1 MTCIDTSALLHGGE
15 MPKFADHHVDA
26 VHHYAPL
33 HYLIFIARSRSIL
46 SKPSLR
52 KVGFGTSH
60 LRSMSHGLDVARGFG
75 NYAHLT
81 IDPQPRILRAKLAA
95 GFPHIAI
102 NIPATEMDAASF
114 SLCRFNVAMTRQLRR
129 DGKEGFPES
138 ETNGRYYDGHQI
150 PIARTDVDKSTM
162 LQKHLQENTMIEVLV
177 DGDFNLSDETSVTC
191 FSKADAMIA
200 AQVLRAAGC
209 SWKVKVDAPPGSYPR
224 DSAHVAAVTAFI
236 KQAEDDPGWRG
247 NGLEFDRLK
256 LK

>member
-1 MTCIDTSALLHGGE
+1 MSVLT
-15 MPKFADHHVDA
+15 DHQVEA

-33 HYLIFIARSRSIL
+33 HYLIFIARSHSIL
-46 SKPSLR
+46 SKPSLH
-52 KVGFGTSH
+52 KAGFAASH

-75 NYAHLT
+75 SYSHLT

-102 NIPATEMDAASF
+102 NIPASEIDAVSF

-129 DGKEGFPES
+129 DGKDGFPES

-150 PIARTDVDKSTM
+150 PIARTDADKSTM

-177 DGDFNLSDETSVTC
+177 HGDFNLSDETSITC
-191 FSKADAMIA
+191 FEEEDAMIA
-200 AQVLRAAGC
+200 GQILR
-209 SWKVKVDAPPGSYPR
+209 SLDRKWNVKVETPPGPYPR
-224 DSAHVAAVTAFI
+224 DSTHVAAVTAFI
-236 KQAEDDPGWRG
+236 QQAENDPKWRG

-256 LK
+256 PK